1 MEIFWYNQSI
11 TTTKF
16 ALKIFKN
23 VILNKS
29 KNVHYKCKGYRGAV
43 KP

>member
-1 MEIFWYNQSI
+1 MFWYNQSI